1 METDYSTR
9 KTEIFIS
16 GLTEYC
22 IDMNISIEITGEILD
37 YLESKVD
44 EGLFK
49 SRSEVIR
56 AAIRDM
62 IQKDIQYQLKEKGL
76 TPEEL
81 KKLRDEEVGEI
92 LEEKFPE
99 LSS

>member
-1 METDYSTR
+1 
-9 KTEIFIS
+9 
-16 GLTEYC
+16 
-22 IDMNISIEITGEILD
+22 MNISVEITGEILD

-81 KKLRDEEVGEI
+81 KKLRDEEAGEI
-92 LEEKFPE
+92 LEKKFPE

>member
-1 METDYSTR
+1 
-9 KTEIFIS
+9 
-16 GLTEYC
+16 
-22 IDMNISIEITGEILD
+22 MNISVEITGEILD

-44 EGLFK
+44 QGLFK
-49 SRSEVIR
+49 SRSEVVR

-62 IQKDIQYQLKEKGL
+62 IQKDIEAQLREKGL

-81 KKLRDEEVGEI
+81 KKLRYEESGEI

-99 LSS
+99 LTS

>member
-1 METDYSTR
+1 MT
-9 KTEIFIS
+9 
-16 GLTEYC
+16 YC
-22 IDMNISIEITGEILD
+22 MNISVEVTGEILE
-37 YLESKVD
+37 YLEAKVE

-49 SRSEVIR
+49 SRSEVVR

-62 IQKDIQYQLKEKGL
+62 IQKDIQMQLKEKGL

-81 KKLRDEEVGEI
+81 KKLRNENTGEL
-92 LEEKFPE
+92 LEEKFPK